1 MTFRA
6 AVVQDSPV
14 LFNLQS
20 TIEKVEVISEK
31 ASKNNAKLIVFL
43 KLFWIFLVL
52 DKVREADSFNVS
64 SVRLKHNSW
73 CRLCRKNNKLTTKR
87 VTITSM

>member
-20 TIEKVEVISEK
+20 T
-31 ASKNNAKLIVFL
+31 ASYYRKTQNNAKLIVFPEAFYL
-43 KLFWIFLVL
+43 PIP
-52 DKVREADSFNVS
+52 KV
-64 SVRLKHNSW
+64 
-73 CRLCRKNNKLTTKR
+73 
-87 VTITSM
+87 